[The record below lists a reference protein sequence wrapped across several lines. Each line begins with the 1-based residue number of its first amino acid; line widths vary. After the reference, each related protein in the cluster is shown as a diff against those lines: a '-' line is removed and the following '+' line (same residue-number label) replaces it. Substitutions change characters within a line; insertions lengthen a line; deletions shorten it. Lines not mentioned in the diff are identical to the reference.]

1 MKLRV
6 YLDTSVFSAYCDDRT
21 PERMAET
28 RGFWAKLA
36 EVEAST
42 SDVVLD
48 EIQRTPDE
56 SRHSLMLALLAD
68 TARITVSQEMHELA
82 DRYVQHGLFGP
93 GMFNDA
99 LHVAVAVLSRQD
111 ILLSWNFKHLVNRRK
126 RAQVNEVNILLGLP
140 TVEILSPS
148 EL

>member
-6 YLDTSVFSAYCDDRT
+6 YLDTSVLSAYCDERA

-28 RGFWAKLA
+28 REFWARLA
-36 EVEAST
+36 EAEAST
-42 SDVVLD
+42 SDLVLD
-48 EIQRTPDE
+48 EVERTPDE
-56 SRHSLMLALLAD
+56 GRRSVMLALLAD
-68 TARITVSQEMHELA
+68 TARILVTQEMHELA
-82 DRYVQHGLFGP
+82 DRYIQHGLFGP
-93 GMFNDA
+93 VMYNDA

-126 RAQVNEVNILLGLP
+126 RAQVNEVNITLGLP